1 MGGQHQVKERP
12 GVCQVPEGSEEERKM
27 EESGSE
33 IICGAPT
40 TLEVKGL
47 MMMMMT
53 CSWILISIAVYS
65 VIKDYSWVVKLQWC
79 ARRQLVG
86 HVEYSVDGSCGS
98 L

>member
-1 MGGQHQVKERP
+1 
-12 GVCQVPEGSEEERKM
+12 M
-27 EESGSE
+27 EKTGCEV
-33 IICGAPT
+33 ICGAPT
-40 TLEVKGL
+40 TLAVKGL

-53 CSWILISIAVYS
+53 CSWILNSIAVYS
-65 VIKDYSWVVKLQWC
+65 VIKDYSWIVKLQWC